1 MVGTLTRT
9 RGWKMAEYS
18 ATRIGLFLAAALLL
32 DVTVRIAVPAYHT
45 GHSTAALSGDLSAL
59 ATEPGVPDELGRY
72 LELAAAM
79 DDRAAGMDAFQRALE
94 LRQKGDSVAARD
106 AFDRAADAFPGLAD
120 WAHLFAAEAAAG
132 LGDTRGVE
140 RHLERSEPALV
151 RDRGWRF
158 RARAHRRSGDMA
170 GAVRIVEAA
179 ASTLEWPAGRA
190 EALRVV
196 AELELIRGDTTA
208 ARAAYRRAM
217 EAAPMSAPGLDAA
230 RALGDLVRIDPADR
244 LAVGRV
250 FLRHGNMVRAE
261 AGIDA
266 FLASGGGTPTERAE
280 ARLDLGRA
288 LFRVGRYEELGRRLA
303 PVTVDSATPAIA
315 AEALLLRARASYRQ
329 DRKSDAVRTF
339 QRVAEGFPGERAAA
353 EALYILGDLAH
364 DDGELSEARG
374 YYQRAIVAT
383 PESEHA
389 GLAAMRLGTLALM
402 AGDHAVAG
410 RLFEEHRTRPG
421 AESKGQGAYWAG
433 LTLLAERRDS
443 MAHERLRE
451 ALRLEPVTYYGL
463 RAARLLGEPP
473 PIERLPAGPETVA
486 ETRRALDAG
495 VARVAALRE
504 LGLEEPASYETERL
518 KRYLAGGEDGLYVLA
533 EWLHQRG
540 DTYGGI
546 MLGREIQRATGSW
559 NRRLLRIIYP
569 FPFRASIEAES
580 RRNGLDPAFVAALI
594 RQESMFNPLAVSG
607 AGAIGLMQVTP
618 STGRALAASVGI
630 RGFTPDSLA
639 DPAINVRL
647 GTLYLAQLFARYGD
661 RVPELL
667 AAYNAGPSRLARWR
681 AFPEYGDA
689 EIFSERIP
697 YGETRDYVRVV
708 QGNAEIYRALYGPGG
723 SR

>member
-1 MVGTLTRT
+1 
-9 RGWKMAEYS
+9 MAEYS

-32 DVTVRIAVPAYHT
+32 DISVRIMVPAQD
-45 GHSTAALSGDLSAL
+45 GHSSAALFSDTSPSGPES
-59 ATEPGVPDELGRY
+59 GVPNELGRY

-79 DDRAAGMDAFQRALE
+79 DDKAAGMDAFQRALE
-94 LRQKGDSVAARD
+94 LRQKGDSVAAGD
-106 AFDRAADAFPGLAD
+106 AFERAADAFPGLAD
-120 WAHLFAAEAAAG
+120 WAHLLAAEAAAG
-132 LGDTRGVE
+132 LGDRRGVE
-140 RHLERSEPALV
+140 HHLERSEPALV

-170 GAVRIVEAA
+170 GAVGVVEAA
-179 ASTLEWPAGRA
+179 AGTLERPADRA

-196 AELELIRGDTTA
+196 AELQLMRGDTTA
-208 ARAAYRRAM
+208 ARAAYRRTMA
-217 EAAPMSAPGLDAA
+217 EAPMSAVALDAA
-230 RALGDLVRIDPADR
+230 RALGGLAGIDPADR
-244 LAVGRV
+244 LAIGRLY
-250 FLRHGNMVRAE
+250 LRHGNMGRAE
-261 AGIDA
+261 AGIDS
-266 FLASGGGTPTERAE
+266 FLASGRGTPTERAQ

-288 LFRVGRYEELGRRLA
+288 LFRSGRYEALEQRLA
-303 PVTVDSATPAIA
+303 AVVADSATAAIA
-315 AEALLLRARASYRQ
+315 AEALLLRGRSSYRQ
-329 DRKSDAVRTF
+329 GQRSDAVRILE
-339 QRVAEGFPGERAAA
+339 RVAKEFPGERAAA

-364 DDGELSEARG
+364 DDNEMTAARE
-374 YYQRAIVAT
+374 YYQRAIVTT

-443 MAHERLRE
+443 LAQERLRE

-473 PIERLPAGPETVA
+473 PIERLPDGPTPMA
-486 ETRRALDAG
+486 ETRRALNAG
-495 VARVAALRE
+495 LARIAALRE

-518 KRYLAGGEDGLYVLA
+518 KRHLAGGEDGLYALA
-533 EWLHQRG
+533 EWLHQQG

-580 RRNGLDPAFVAALI
+580 RRHGLDPAFVAALI

-618 STGRALAASVGI
+618 ATGRALAASVGI
-630 RGFTPDSLA
+630 RDFTAASLA

-667 AAYNAGPSRLARWR
+667 VAYNAGPSRLARWR

-689 EIFSERIP
+689 EIFGERIP

-708 QGNAEIYRALYGPGG
+708 QANAEIYRALYGSGG
-723 SR
+723 PR